1 MWQIAVAVVA
11 PLVLLVLLGYVW
23 RQVGAAAWR
32 VDRAWM
38 RETGLLR
45 RRGSR

>member
-1 MWQIAVAVVA
+1 MWQIAVAVLA
-11 PLVLLVLLGYVW
+11 PLVLIALLAYVG
-23 RQVGAAAWR
+23 RRIGAAMWR
-32 VDRAWM
+32 ADRAWM